1 VVKLFEN
8 KRVFSDDFDGE
19 VKEVKGL
26 FDDGDWEGEEDGE
39 RFEILFAFEGVV
51 EATVVDEG

>member
-1 VVKLFEN
+1 MVKLFEN